1 LSRSTVVIIMLALC
15 TTSLA
20 FSVAPTLRHAPA
32 RVSIAPQ
39 MGIVDALKDSVI
51 PGSQDK
57 TLRNAIA
64 YQALGWGLAGAAA
77 PAMVQAKCFGV
88 TATAGS
94 NLLVRGLGWSNLALA
109 GRIARGSDS
118 DAATT
123 GVIWFSAWYLA
134 LKAGMTAGVYSGYIS
149 AIVTWNLAM
158 AIVSARRNGGIWSTL
173 TSADGAL
180 LDQVLPADYEV
191 STRNI
196 VGMQAFAWGIGGMF
210 FPAKVFGLFGLAT
223 TPLVLALG
231 TGNAITNL
239 VLGGKIMSGSD
250 DDAAANGVT
259 FFGAWGILTTLGIGA
274 GLLTG
279 KYVSLIAMW
288 NLAMALYCGSKLL

>member
-1 LSRSTVVIIMLALC
+1 MYLGQIQKSALRPNYHSFVSGDLTHSLPLSRSTVVIIMLALC

-123 GVIWFSAWYLA
+123 GVIWFSAW
-134 LKAGMTAGVYSGYIS
+134 
-149 AIVTWNLAM
+149 
-158 AIVSARRNGGIWSTL
+158 
-173 TSADGAL
+173 
-180 LDQVLPADYEV
+180 
-191 STRNI
+191 
-196 VGMQAFAWGIGGMF
+196 
-210 FPAKVFGLFGLAT
+210 
-223 TPLVLALG
+223 
-231 TGNAITNL
+231 
-239 VLGGKIMSGSD
+239 
-250 DDAAANGVT
+250 
-259 FFGAWGILTTLGIGA
+259 
-274 GLLTG
+274 
-279 KYVSLIAMW
+279 
-288 NLAMALYCGSKLL
+288 